1 MENGRTIKH
10 NLPYISMAAKYGFSL
25 AICIIACINHG
36 DWRYLVFGI
45 LELAIIGLG
54 VNLVAVKS
62 RIVASVASAVFNV
75 IYNFEFGSLL
85 FAHTFLTLVMVTN
98 IDSAEALKGNGP
110 LYITGIVLII
120 VFGLF
125 PVKYIKIPKIESRG
139 AVAIALAAEVAMLMV
154 FPSDGSSVYNL
165 IKMGKD
171 ASSQNAMVA
180 SADSIDGDDMTAG
193 FLRREV
199 SGNIDK
205 PEELPE
211 NPNVILIMTEGLSQE
226 IIDDDRDICPNI
238 SWLEDNSIYFSN
250 YFNHTFA
257 TYRGIIGQLYSGYQL
272 KNYDTNTLVS
282 IQSILMDQGYN
293 TTFINTEPNNARF
306 TSYLED
312 LNFESIVTDVTSGNV
327 TDKDAY
333 EKLFEVCKEQ
343 SDKESSFF
351 TAIYTFGTHTSFDSP
366 DEVYGSGDDKMLNK
380 FYNMDYQF
388 GKFLE
393 KFNESDMAEDTI
405 IVFTADHSTYTEEE
419 YTKTFPESK
428 RESAGCGEMPLCIY
442 YKGIEPD
449 KFDVGGRNSL
459 ALAPTILDYLDISAI
474 NYFLGISLFIP
485 NDETNSNY
493 DCLYFDGGS
502 FLSSD
507 KGKVEYLSEARE
519 ELAQKNLTA
528 YFTAKT
534 QKPSA

>member
-1 MENGRTIKH
+1 MTIKQ
-10 NLPYISMAAKYGFSL
+10 NLAYISMAAKYGFSL

-45 LELAIIGLG
+45 LELAIIGLL
-54 VNLVAVKS
+54 VNLIAAKS

-85 FAHTFLTLVMVTN
+85 FAGNFLTLVMVTN

-110 LYITGIVLII
+110 LYITGIVLIV
-120 VFGLF
+120 VFGLL
-125 PVKYIKIPKIESRG
+125 PVKYINIPKIESRG

-154 FPSDGSSVYNL
+154 FSSDGSSIYNL
-165 IKMGKD
+165 IKMAKD
-171 ASSQNAMVA
+171 ASSQNSMVA
-180 SADSIDGDDMTAG
+180 SAGSLNGDDMTVK

-199 SGNIDK
+199 SGTIDK
-205 PEELPE
+205 PEDLPE

-238 SWLEDNSIYFSN
+238 SWLENNSIYFSN

-272 KNYDTNTLVS
+272 KNYDTNNLVS
-282 IQSILMDQGYN
+282 IQSILADQGYS
-293 TTFINTEPNNARF
+293 TTFINTEPNNGRF
-306 TSYLED
+306 TTYLED
-312 LNFESIVTDVTSGNV
+312 LGFESIVSEATGGNLS
-327 TDKDAY
+327 DKDAY
-333 EKLFEVCKEQ
+333 KKLFEVCKEK
-343 SDKESSFF
+343 SDKGRPFF

-366 DEVYGSGDDKMLNK
+366 DEVYDSGDNKMLNK

-393 KFNESDMAEDTI
+393 QFNESDMAENTI
-405 IVFTADHSTYTEEE
+405 IVFTADHCTYTEEE
-419 YTKTFPESK
+419 YLKTFPESK

-442 YKGIEPD
+442 YKGIEPE
-449 KFDVGGRNSL
+449 KYDVEGRNSL
-459 ALAPTILDYLDISAI
+459 ALAPTILDYIDTSAT
-474 NYFLGISLFIP
+474 NYFLGLSLFIN
-485 NDETNSNY
+485 NDETNSNF

-502 FLSSD
+502 FLNTD

-519 ELAQKNLTA
+519 ELAQKNLTD

-534 QKPSA
+534 QKPLA